1 MMMWLR
7 NPKNV
12 KTITIAIAA
21 IFILGVA
28 FTGVSSFGGSQV
40 SAAPASSV
48 AVVDMQQVFMQS
60 TDYRTA
66 EEAFQKEQVQAQ
78 EDFTTKTAGMATD
91 AEKQEY
97 GEQLGQRLRQKQ
109 EEILGQWEKKLE
121 TALKKAADSKGYA
134 VVMDKSRVLYGGTD
148 ITAEVIKQLNG
159 K

>member
-28 FTGVSSFGGSQV
+28 FTGVSSFGNQA

-78 EDFTTKTAGMATD
+78 EDFKTKTAGMTTD

-109 EEILGQWEKKLE
+109 EEILGAWEKKLDS
-121 TALKKAADSKGYA
+121 ALKKAADSKGYS
-134 VVMDKSRVLYGGTD
+134 VVMDKARVLYGGTD